1 MQVNVI
7 NVASDGQYGLGLLA
21 AAIHVGGGTC
31 LQILMTPAQ
40 WQICLKILHSYRA
53 IMQAKSSQNTSL
65 KLYKILR
72 DENAIANK
80 GS

>member
-1 MQVNVI
+1 MQFNVI

-21 AAIHVGGGTC
+21 AAIHVGGGTW

-40 WQICLKILHSYRA
+40 WQICLKILHSSRA

-72 DENAIANK
+72 DENAIA
-80 GS
+80 